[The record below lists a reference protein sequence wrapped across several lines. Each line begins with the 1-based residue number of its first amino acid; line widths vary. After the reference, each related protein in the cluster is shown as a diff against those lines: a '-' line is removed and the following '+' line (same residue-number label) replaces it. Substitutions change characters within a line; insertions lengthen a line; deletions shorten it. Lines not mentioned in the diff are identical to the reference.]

1 MKNIDEVKNYFAE
14 KIEQNE
20 LMSKKQEKV
29 RPTLISIFAF
39 VSSVGIPNEITI
51 SEVGLKISAITVA
64 IKRYKSIIIKRKKK
78 HEKVVLLAKTKLNS
92 IEVVISKAL
101 TDSYISHDEFISVNN
116 AIEHKIIWKEKSKM

>member
-116 AIEHKIIWKEKSKM
+116 AIEHKII